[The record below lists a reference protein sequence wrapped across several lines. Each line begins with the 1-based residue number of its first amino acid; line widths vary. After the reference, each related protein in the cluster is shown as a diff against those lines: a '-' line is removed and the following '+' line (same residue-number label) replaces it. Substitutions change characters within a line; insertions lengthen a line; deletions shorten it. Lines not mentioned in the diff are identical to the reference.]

1 MLQRLGLLQQRDY
14 LKYWSASTVS
24 LFGTQVSQL
33 AIPVIAVLLLDA
45 TPFEVGLLATV
56 EMLPWIFFTLP
67 AGVWV
72 DRLPRRRI
80 LIGGDLGR
88 AIVLGSI
95 PVAWGLGVLTIWQ
108 LYLVG
113 FANGVLTVFFD
124 VADQSYLPTVV
135 DREELVEGNAK
146 LQVSASAA
154 QILGQPIGG
163 SIIALVSAPFAVTID
178 ALSYVGSATLISRVK
193 RVEASRTGPGGEGG
207 DAPARSGMRTE
218 MAEGLRYVLG
228 NPILRSIAACTG
240 SSNLCTNIVF
250 AVFAVYVYRDLGL
263 SPAAI
268 GLVGGIAG
276 FGILAGALIANR
288 LATRFGV
295 GRTIVGSALLYGPA
309 GLLIPLAP
317 ADAPIPFFAAAMFL
331 SGALAIVYNVN
342 QVSLRQAITPE
353 RLLGRLNG
361 TMRFLVWGT
370 MPIGSLLGGILATV
384 LGTHEAIWIGSILLV
399 FTFVPLLFSPVL
411 GLQKIPPQAIDEIAA
426 AGPVAAMGQLTGDS
440 DGRLVGGAVDERVV
454 GGSVEPAT
462 YPEPD

>member
-1 MLQRLGLLQQRDY
+1 MLDRLGLLRQRDY
-14 LKYWSASTVS
+14 LKYWSASTIS
-24 LFGTQVSQL
+24 LFGTQVSQI

-80 LIGGDLGR
+80 LVGGDLGR

-95 PVAWGLGVLTIWQ
+95 PVAWALGVLTIWQ

-124 VADQSYLPTVV
+124 VADQSYLPTVI
-135 DREELVEGNAK
+135 DREGLVEGNAK

-154 QILGQPIGG
+154 QILGQPLGG
-163 SIIALVSAPFAVTID
+163 SIVALVSAPFAVTID

-193 RVEASRTGPGGEGG
+193 RTEAPRTGPGGVAG
-207 DAPARSGMRTE
+207 ASTATPARAGMRRE

-268 GLVGGIAG
+268 GLVGGFGG
-276 FGILAGALIANR
+276 FGILAGALVASRI
-288 LATRFGV
+288 ATRFGV
-295 GRTIVGSALLYGPA
+295 GRTIVGSAVLYGPTT
-309 GLLIPLAP
+309 LLIPLAP
-317 ADAPIPFFAAAMFL
+317 ADAPIPFFAASTFL
-331 SGALAIVYNVN
+331 SSGLAIVYNVN

-370 MPIGSLLGGILATV
+370 MPIGSLLGGILATI

-399 FTFVPLLFSPVL
+399 FTFVPLLFSSVP
-411 GLQKIPPQAIDEIAA
+411 GIERIPSQAVDEGSAGVSDEIPAEHVIGGA
-426 AGPVAAMGQLTGDS
+426 LDE
-440 DGRLVGGAVDERVV
+440 LVPGGAV
-454 GGSVEPAT
+454 EPVT
-462 YPEPD
+462 YPDPD